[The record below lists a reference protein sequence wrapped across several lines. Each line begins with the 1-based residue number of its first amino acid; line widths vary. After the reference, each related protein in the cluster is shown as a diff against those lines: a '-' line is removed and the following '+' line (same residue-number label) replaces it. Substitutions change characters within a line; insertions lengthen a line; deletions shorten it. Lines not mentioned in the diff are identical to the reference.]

1 MLKGQKPDSFK
12 PVLEELIV
20 NIGYFERIND
30 LANAIYADL

>member
-20 NIGYFERIND
+20 NIGYFESIDD